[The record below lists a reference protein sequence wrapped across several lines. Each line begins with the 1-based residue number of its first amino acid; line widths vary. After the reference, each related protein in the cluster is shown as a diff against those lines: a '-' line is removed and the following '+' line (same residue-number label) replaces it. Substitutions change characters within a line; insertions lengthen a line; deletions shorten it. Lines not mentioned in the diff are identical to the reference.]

1 MNTKLWK
8 SALALG
14 VCFGVV
20 QAASAQAAKAQNGE
34 VVGGE
39 VESGAASKEY
49 VTLRLNLKPGSEYKM
64 TSVTR
69 TKTVVVMPRFKMRLA
84 SREEIAGTTTEVMDY
99 AVLYNNPD
107 GTMQIRLTYN
117 AIKSDFVTKTNGK
130 TTKVPASYAATDAL
144 IGQQIGL
151 RISPSGEVSDVRGL
165 DNIWKKA
172 FSAKTPGMTPQ
183 MRAQMQAG
191 MKKMLGDNFIKSIM
205 QQNGMMLP
213 ENPVQIG
220 SSWTKRLQ
228 TTGQLPFVIDLKRT
242 LQGRANGLLSIG
254 ESGTMIIGSAKK
266 SLNIG
271 SANLK
276 MHISG
281 TYSGTTLLDETSGFT
296 RSSDIAQHFGGNI
309 KVGAQ
314 AQNFTAQMY
323 GLVNTKVTVEK
334 VK

>member
-1 MNTKLWK
+1 MSTKLWK
-8 SALALG
+8 SALALS

-20 QAASAQAAKAQNGE
+20 QTANAQNGDIGK
-34 VVGGE
+34 V

-69 TKTVVVMPRFKMRLA
+69 TKTVVVVPRFKMRPA
-84 SREEIAGTTTEVMDY
+84 SREEIAGTTTAVVDY

-107 GTMQIRLTYN
+107 GTTQIRLTYG
-117 AIKSDFVTKTNGK
+117 AIKSDFTAKTNGK
-130 TTKVPASYAATDAL
+130 TARVPTSNAATDAL
-144 IGQQIGL
+144 IGQQVGL

-172 FSAKTPGMTPQ
+172 FSAKMPGVTPQ
-183 MRAQMQAG
+183 MQAQMAAS
-191 MKKMLGDNFIKSIM
+191 MKKMLGDNFIKNIM
-205 QQNGMMLP
+205 QQNGMMMP

-254 ESGTMIIGSAKK
+254 ENGTMTIGSAGK
-266 SLNIG
+266 SMNVG
-271 SANLK
+271 NANLK
-276 MHISG
+276 MQISG
-281 TYSGTTLLDETSGFT
+281 TYSGRTLLDEATGFA
-296 RSSDIAQHFGGNI
+296 RSSDIAQRFGGNI
-309 KVGAQ
+309 VVGAQ
-314 AQNFTAQMY
+314 AQSFTAQMY
-323 GLVNTKVTVEK
+323 GLVNAKVTVEK